1 MLYEPTNI
9 IPSAMTQT
17 GTVASAENVNIQ
29 WQVNGNSAMTM
40 FQIDVMQNN
49 ADSTFVCSSGV
60 VTENPTVA
68 QGYSL
73 PFYGKD
79 RFGNYVQFVYQP
91 NQTWGAWSGN
101 TISDGNSYKFRIT
114 QFFQESGTACK
125 VPITSNLSAGTTYYF
140 SYSVNGVTQ
149 FVSFIVANAAYFV
162 SGNTIYFNFT
172 HNAGWVVTS
181 GNNSRVITD
190 ITFSVFATQPSGTLL
205 SGAVAVS
212 SGDTFYN
219 QFFTVQN
226 SASSFI
232 TRTEPTLAITPLTTT
247 PVASATQSF
256 TASYSQAQG
265 DSINTVRWQLFNA
278 DDMSAPIDD
287 TGDIST
293 SVLFYEYNGLFDG
306 QSYTVICTITT
317 ESGVSVSAELS
328 FSVQYEQETYTGDF
342 SVIPICQE
350 NSNLLQWDSVENIPG
365 VNTPDGTALV
375 QDGQLILPENATVAW
390 SQKTDENGELQPINF
405 EQPWTTI
412 WKGTVAQPKAEA
424 LQKLSRAS
432 LSYGLISAFNTEEL
446 SYPEEYIWHF
456 ANAMNP
462 AGTLMVLENA
472 IYSITNSGI
481 TFIGKLTDGNG
492 DELEVLP
499 TCASFSPNGNLLVV
513 GGNFGIDNS
522 RSAIYRVIG
531 QQFEYVGTIS
541 GVSCNTDPKMICF
554 SDDGT
559 RVLFGGDD
567 SSESSS
573 GNNVWVCSISLE
585 SEISALSFLEY
596 NNTAL
601 LHVKD
606 AVFSLSSSKRY
617 LYVVGGISQEGFAY
631 IYQENEETFEYVATI
646 TTETRALEQ
655 ISINPNNGALVLCI
669 GYSDLVVSYA
679 VSDLIVTR
687 QSAVSGGHYV
697 YITQDGRWLFICQ
710 ETRIAVY
717 KFIGAELTEETNIDT
732 IDNYSSVWIAYSI
745 QTQKSII
752 TYTDTNSYSST
763 SYGEIWDIST
773 EYLPLDGDVL
783 CSAFSPQGNYL
794 VVGGNFTEKAVFYSV
809 VGEDLYYITDLK
821 YYGGQG
827 NIDGNVYSVAFSAD
841 GNGFVIGGAFSR
853 YAWKYVIEEG
863 VPKFDNVIY
872 KDALHGEELN
882 GTVYALSYNTV
893 KDILIV
899 GGGFDGKASLFSGFS
914 TGISMPSYV
923 SDIVANSSALDG
935 DVSTI
940 AINNQ
945 GTAFVLGGNFTGK
958 AAFFD
963 INASAA
969 SFVAYLTKNG
979 ESLNGMVSAAAFSE
993 NGVCVA
999 IGGIF
1004 EGYAA
1009 LFSVENGTP
1018 VYLSNVLRG
1027 INALDGKVNA
1037 ISFSDDGKTLLLGG
1051 EFSNGVSVFSVN
1063 TESQEAIYICD
1074 LIDIDDSTL
1083 SSVFNLT
1090 FNQSGT
1096 LLVSSLTLYLWES
1109 PSSFTIE
1116 EIFHISGSSFY
1127 LSRNGQKISVYTGEI
1142 LIGQVNILA
1151 NHEGG
1156 INTIIIAI
1164 SPTECTVYCFYKED
1178 YIGQNTIALSYV
1190 QQNISSVFLQGK
1202 QECDYFAVVD
1212 GDGSNILTDLSDP
1225 SFSPSWNSEQYT
1237 LDLFANFITGIDGGT
1252 GTGAGTGFRIYRRTA
1267 DGKENIEIIT
1277 LPSTIY
1283 KVKDY
1288 GIKSNESYIYDFYVY
1303 DANGAFMGVKSTEQ
1317 SPLKRQFNRF
1327 SLLSTQYNESDNCYH
1342 VVKEYQFSCN
1352 IQDMTVSNNSNKS
1365 YAQNF
1370 TPYPTVFQS
1379 TANYASGTLQ
1389 ALIGFVDPKVYKYWD
1404 STQLMDELNAL
1415 STTTNTLFLKDMKGH
1430 LWMVD
1435 VGTVQMTATQ
1445 KTREMQVTISLPWA
1459 EIGDASDVSII
1470 QTPDDEG
1477 WNSGVEVLDV
1487 RLDVDVTTGVLRVS
1501 YPFPYNGT
1509 SFYLVGSTPVG
1520 SENVVNPLPSVAS
1533 NPQDGVLTANKK

>member
-17 GTVASAENVNIQ
+17 GTVANAENVNIQ

-91 NQTWGAWSGN
+91 NETWSAWSGGA
-101 TISDGNSYKFRIT
+101 ISDGNSYKFRT
-114 QFFQESGTACK
+114 VQFFQENGTACK

-162 SGNTIYFNFT
+162 SGNTIYFNFSHDT
-172 HNAGWVVTS
+172 GWILTN

-256 TASYSQAQG
+256 TATYSQAQG
-265 DSINTVRWQLFNA
+265 DSINTVRWRLFNA

-317 ESGVSVSAELS
+317 ESGVSISAELS

-342 SVIPICQE
+342 SAIPICQE

-365 VNTPDGTALV
+365 VNTPEGTALV

-405 EQPWTTI
+405 EQPWTI
-412 WKGTVAQPKAEA
+412 LWKGKASFPA
-424 LQKLSRAS
+424 NGWIGDFNKYRFQC
-432 LSYGLISAFNTEEL
+432 SAF
-446 SYPEEYIWHF
+446 SH
-456 ANAMNP
+456 
-462 AGTLMVLENA
+462 
-472 IYSITNSGI
+472 
-481 TFIGKLTDGNG
+481 NG
-492 DELEVLP
+492 DLYVVAGGDAYQGVDTGQVYCFSIINNRLANQAEIIGYDFGADESYVSGVAFNATDDTLVLLLGYTYSRKIIYFSVSGEVITYSGEVMPSALGFVNMDYNEIRQV
-499 TCASFSPNGNLLVV
+499 AFSPQNSNLLVV
-513 GGNFGIDNS
+513 SGNSTSSPETYWLKYGLKSGNS
-522 RSAIYRVIG
+522 FLS
-531 QQFEYVGTIS
+531 
-541 GVSCNTDPKMICF
+541 F
-554 SDDGT
+554 SDIAEASGA
-559 RVLFGGDD
+559 VLG
-567 SSESSS
+567 
-573 GNNVWVCSISLE
+573 
-585 SEISALSFLEY
+585 
-596 NNTAL
+596 
-601 LHVKD
+601 
-606 AVFSLSSSKRY
+606 
-617 LYVVGGISQEGFAY
+617 
-631 IYQENEETFEYVATI
+631 
-646 TTETRALEQ
+646 
-655 ISINPNNGALVLCI
+655 
-669 GYSDLVVSYA
+669 
-679 VSDLIVTR
+679 
-687 QSAVSGGHYV
+687 
-697 YITQDGRWLFICQ
+697 
-710 ETRIAVY
+710 
-717 KFIGAELTEETNIDT
+717 
-732 IDNYSSVWIAYSI
+732 
-745 QTQKSII
+745 
-752 TYTDTNSYSST
+752 
-763 SYGEIWDIST
+763 
-773 EYLPLDGDVL
+773 
-783 CSAFSPQGNYL
+783 
-794 VVGGNFTEKAVFYSV
+794 
-809 VGEDLYYITDLK
+809 
-821 YYGGQG
+821 
-827 NIDGNVYSVAFSAD
+827 
-841 GNGFVIGGAFSR
+841 SR
-853 YAWKYVIEEG
+853 Y
-863 VPKFDNVIY
+863 
-872 KDALHGEELN
+872 
-882 GTVYALSYNTV
+882 
-893 KDILIV
+893 
-899 GGGFDGKASLFSGFS
+899 
-914 TGISMPSYV
+914 
-923 SDIVANSSALDG
+923 
-935 DVSTI
+935 
-940 AINNQ
+940 
-945 GTAFVLGGNFTGK
+945 
-958 AAFFD
+958 
-963 INASAA
+963 
-969 SFVAYLTKNG
+969 
-979 ESLNGMVSAAAFSE
+979 
-993 NGVCVA
+993 
-999 IGGIF
+999 
-1004 EGYAA
+1004 
-1009 LFSVENGTP
+1009 
-1018 VYLSNVLRG
+1018 
-1027 INALDGKVNA
+1027 
-1037 ISFSDDGKTLLLGG
+1037 ISFSPDGSSLVVATTDSQ
-1051 EFSNGVSVFSVN
+1051 SNPAKLTIQVFSVN
-1063 TESQEAIYICD
+1063 GQTFTETIKTDFTINAQNFSSLSFDGNWLVCTFATTAV
-1074 LIDIDDSTL
+1074 LFSVTSTTVTLVSTL
-1083 SSVFNLT
+1083 LFPDTFTCRNSAFTIAKNL
-1090 FNQSGT
+1090 FIFGGYSES
-1096 LLVSSLTLYLWES
+1096 LADILVYKKESNSLTYVTKLSTVGDNPNWASRNPTYVATVSFNPSNTMLVAAMGQPSIVNYWSCGQVLFSIQPQNITVERTLSWINMKENGQTITSLSLEFENTTDLVLAATPSLIRAYVFRDNLYL
-1109 PSSFTIE
+1109 
-1116 EIFHISGSSFY
+1116 
-1127 LSRNGQKISVYTGEI
+1127 
-1142 LIGQVNILA
+1142 GQVQ
-1151 NHEGG
+1151 
-1156 INTIIIAI
+1156 
-1164 SPTECTVYCFYKED
+1164 STVS
-1178 YIGQNTIALSYV
+1178 LS
-1190 QQNISSVFLQGK
+1190 QQNITATQLQGY
-1202 QECDYFAVVD
+1202 QQCDYFAVVD
-1212 GDGSNILTDLSDP
+1212 GDGSNILANLTDP

-1267 DGKENIEIIT
+1267 DGTENIEIIT

-1327 SLLSTQYNESDNCYH
+1327 SLLSTQYNESDKCYH
-1342 VVKEYQFSCN
+1342 VIKEYQFSCN
-1352 IQDMTVSNNSNKS
+1352 IQDMAVSNNSNKS

-1445 KTREMQVTISLPWA
+1445 KTREMQVTISLPWT

-1487 RLDVDVTTGVLRVS
+1487 ELDVDVTTGVLGVS

-1533 NPQDGVLTANKK
+1533 SPQDGVLTANKK